1 MARLFE
7 DDAAPARAAE
17 TRGGLNEEQRAA
29 VRHGEGPLMVV
40 AGAGTGKTRV
50 ITERIRHLLE
60 SQPELTGGE
69 ILGLTF
75 TDKAAAEMKRRVVES
90 AGERGK
96 AVVLGTFHAFCAQ
109 LLTELNPD
117 LRTLDKVDH
126 WILLRRNLPRLKLE
140 RYRHLSEPGQ
150 FLGDFVDFFSRCQD
164 ELVSPEEYQAYAD
177 ELARRYAR
185 NRDSLA
191 EDERE
196 AHEEEVARQ
205 AEIARA
211 YRESEAM
218 LRERNLMTFGMQL
231 MDTVVRL
238 RNDAEHLAKLR
249 ARFRYILVD
258 EFQDTNVAQLELL
271 WLLGGEHRNLV
282 VVGDHRQAIYRF
294 RGASFGSFA
303 IFLEK
308 YARAEAA
315 ARERVQLP
323 LRRNYRSVA
332 RILRVANRVEQQL
345 SVPGEKLKDLRDA
358 SLVPEKHEGERIRI
372 VTLTS
377 AEEEARWI
385 ASEIERS
392 HGAGARWRSMAV
404 LYRMHTH
411 RERLVEELKRRG
423 IPFVIRNLSIL
434 NHRLVRDVL
443 AYLRLVANERDDVAC
458 VRALAAPAWELS
470 PEDLARL
477 AERAA
482 KSRGSSIWETL
493 QTAQGELFAAAG
505 NRKSLSEF
513 LALIADLQKRAR
525 RIPAVELLD
534 ELLGQLELGVVA
546 GMDDR
551 KYVARL
557 RNFVAEW
564 QLKSETGKL
573 HELAEYLDYFEQANG
588 QINLEE
594 ESGDA
599 VQLMTVHAAKGLE
612 FDRVFVL
619 RLVNNGFPARERP
632 RVLEFPAALMKEQLP
647 VGDFHIQ
654 EERRLFYVALTRA
667 RDLLTLTTVL
677 HKRSKPSPFL
687 DDLLMDPALQRRD
700 LQQLAP
706 ARTAPPA
713 PVESPGEG
721 NLFREECAK
730 ARVYSRIAEWAESYR
745 PPLSEPL
752 QLSASAIET
761 FNICPQKY
769 LFAQSWKIRTGPR
782 AAMSFGNVMH
792 TTIKE
797 LVGHLRKGRK
807 PSFDEVADVYNREWS
822 SAGYEDSYQ
831 EEEYKKDGLEQL
843 RAFHA
848 SAIENPPDVIAQERP
863 FDLPLENNVVL
874 SGRIDQVNRIGG
886 RSVEIVDYKTGKPKI
901 EKQAKNDLQ
910 LSVYALAARDLLE
923 WHPARL
929 VFYNLQNNEIV
940 AASRDAKQLAAAQ
953 NDVQEA
959 AAEIRA
965 GQFPPKKGYAC
976 KNCDYRLL
984 CPAHEQGAAAAIPN
998 EE

>member
-1 MARLFE
+1 MAKLFD

-17 TRGGLNEEQRAA
+17 THGGLNEEQRAA

-60 SQPELTGGE
+60 SQPELTGSE

-109 LLTELNPD
+109 LLTELNPN

-177 ELARRYAR
+177 ALARRYEHD
-185 NRDSLA
+185 RDSLA
-191 EDERE
+191 EDER
-196 AHEEEVARQ
+196 ALHEEEAAKQV
-205 AEIARA
+205 EIARA
-211 YRESEAM
+211 YRESEAL

-238 RNDAEHLAKLR
+238 RSDAEHLATLR

-308 YARAEAA
+308 YAGTEAA

-332 RILRVANRVEQQL
+332 RILRVANRVEQHL
-345 SVPGEKLKDLRDA
+345 SAPGHILKDLRDA
-358 SLVPEKHEGERIRI
+358 ALVPEKHEGERIRI
-372 VTLTS
+372 VTLPST
-377 AEEEARWI
+377 EEEARWV
-385 ASEIERS
+385 ASEIERL
-392 HGAGARWRSMAV
+392 HRAGARWRSMAV

-443 AYLRLVANERDDVAC
+443 AYLRLIANERDDVAC
-458 VRALAAPAWELS
+458 ARALAAPAWGLS
-470 PEDLARL
+470 PENLARL

-493 QTAQGELFAAAG
+493 QAAQGELFAAENSRASAG
-505 NRKSLSEF
+505 GF
-513 LALIADLQKRAR
+513 VALVTELRKRAR
-525 RIPAVELLD
+525 RIPAIELLD
-534 ELLGQLELGVVA
+534 ELLGQLEVGVVA
-546 GMDDR
+546 GADDR

-564 QLKSETGKL
+564 QQKSETGKL
-573 HELAEYLDYFEQANG
+573 QELAEYLDYFEQANG

-619 RLVNNGFPARERP
+619 RLVNGGFPARERP
-632 RVLEFPAALMKEQLP
+632 RVLEFPAALMKESLP
-647 VGDFHIQ
+647 AGDFHIQ

-667 RDLLTLTTVL
+667 RDLLTLTTVV

-687 DDLLMDPALQRRD
+687 DDILMDPALQRRD
-700 LQQLAP
+700 VQQLAP
-706 ARTAPPA
+706 ARTA
-713 PVESPGEG
+713 ESPATEAPATEILFGEE
-721 NLFREECAK
+721 RAS
-730 ARVYSRIAEWAESYR
+730 ARVFSRIAEWAESYR
-745 PPLSEPL
+745 PPVAEPL

-761 FNICPQKY
+761 FNFCPQKF
-769 LFAQSWKIRTGPR
+769 LFGQAWKIRTGPR

-797 LVGHLRKGRK
+797 FIGQLRKGRK
-807 PSFDEVADVYNREWS
+807 LSFDEVAEIYNREWS

-843 RAFHA
+843 RAFHSTA
-848 SAIENPPDVIAQERP
+848 LENPPDVIAQERQ
-863 FDLPLENNVVL
+863 FDLPLENDVVL
-874 SGRIDQVNRIGG
+874 SGRIDQVNRVGE
-886 RSVEIVDYKTGKPKI
+886 RAVEIVDYKTGKPKV

-910 LSVYALAARDLLE
+910 LGVYALAARELLD
-923 WHPARL
+923 WDPVRL
-929 VFYNLQNNEIV
+929 IFYNLQNNETI
-940 AASRDAKQLAAAQ
+940 ATARDAKQLAAVQSVAQ
-953 NDVQEA
+953 ET

-976 KNCDYRLL
+976 KNCDFRLL
-984 CPAHEQGAAAAIPN
+984 CPAHEQGAAAATPG

>member
-1 MARLFE
+1 MATLFE
-7 DDAAPARAAE
+7 DDATRARARE
-17 TRGGLNEEQRAA
+17 THGGLNDEQLAA

-50 ITERIRHLLE
+50 ITERIRYLLE
-60 SQPELTGGE
+60 SQPELNGGE
-69 ILGLTF
+69 ILSLTY
-75 TDKAAAEMKRRVVES
+75 TEKAAAEMRRRVVET
-90 AGERGK
+90 AGDRGK

-109 LLTELNPD
+109 LLTELNPN
-117 LRTLDKVDH
+117 LRTIDTVDH

-140 RYRHLSEPGQ
+140 RYRRLSEPGQ
-150 FLGDFVDFFSRCQD
+150 FLGDFLDFFSRCQD
-164 ELVSPEEYQAYAD
+164 ELVSPEQYQAYAD
-177 ELARRYAR
+177 EVARRYAR
-185 NRDSLA
+185 DRASLA
-191 EDERE
+191 EEER
-196 AHEEEVARQ
+196 AVREEEVARQ
-205 AEIARA
+205 MEIARA

-303 IFLEK
+303 LFLDK
-308 YARAEAA
+308 YAGIEAA

-332 RILRVANRVEQQL
+332 RILRVANRVEQNL
-345 SVPGEKLKDLRDA
+345 SVPGEDLKGLRDT
-358 SLVPEKHEGERIRI
+358 SLVAEKHEGERIRI
-372 VTLTS
+372 VTLS
-377 AEEEARWI
+377 SSEEEARWV
-385 ASEIERS
+385 ASEIERL

-411 RERLVEELKRRG
+411 REWLVEELKRRG

-434 NHRLVRDVL
+434 NHRLVRDVV
-443 AYLRLVANERDDVAC
+443 AYLRLIANDRDDVAC
-458 VRALAAPAWELS
+458 ARALAAPAWELA

-477 AERAA
+477 AERAT
-482 KSRGSSIWETL
+482 KSRGTSIWETL

-505 NRKSLSEF
+505 NRKSVGEF
-513 LALIADLQKRAR
+513 LALIAALQKRAR

-534 ELLGQLELGVVA
+534 ELLGQLEVGVVA
-546 GMDDR
+546 DADDR

-573 HELAEYLDYFEQANG
+573 REFAEYLDYFEQANG

-612 FDRVFVL
+612 FDCVFVL
-619 RLVNNGFPARERP
+619 HLVNGGFPARPRP
-632 RVLEFPAALMKEQLP
+632 HVLEFPPELMKEQLP
-647 VGDFHIQ
+647 AGDFHIQ
-654 EERRLFYVALTRA
+654 EERRLFYVAVTRA

-677 HKRSKPSPFL
+677 RPRSKPSPFL
-687 DDLLMDPALQRRD
+687 DDILMDSALQKRD
-700 LQQLAP
+700 VQQLAP
-706 ARTAPPA
+706 TKTTTTPASQTAA
-713 PVESPGEG
+713 TETLFGEE
-721 NLFREECAK
+721 RAK
-730 ARVYSRIAEWAESYR
+730 ARVYSRIADWAESYR
-745 PPLSEPL
+745 PPVAEPL
-752 QLSASAIET
+752 ELSASAVGT
-761 FNICPQKY
+761 FERCPQLYAFEK
-769 LFAQSWKIRTGPR
+769 SWKLRTGPH
-782 AAMSFGNVMH
+782 ASLTFGNVMH

-797 LVGHLRKGRK
+797 IIGHLRKGRK
-807 PSFDEVADVYNREWS
+807 LSFDEVADIYNREWS
-822 SAGYEDSYQ
+822 SAGYEDAYQ

-848 SAIENPPDVIAQERP
+848 SAMEHPPDAIAQEKA
-863 FDLPLENNVVL
+863 FELPLENSVVL
-874 SGRIDQVNRIGG
+874 TGRIDQVNRIGE
-886 RSVEIVDYKTGKPKI
+886 RSVEIVDYKTGKPKV
-901 EKQAKNDLQ
+901 EKQAQKDLQ

-923 WHPARL
+923 WDPVRL
-929 VFYNLQNNEIV
+929 VFYNLQNNETV
-940 AASRDAKQLAAAQ
+940 ASAPDAKQLAKAQ
-953 NDVQEA
+953 SDVQDA
-959 AAEIRA
+959 AMRIRA
-965 GQFPPKKGYAC
+965 GEFPPDKGFWC

-984 CPAHEQGAAAAIPN
+984 CPAHEQGAAAAIPG

>member
-1 MARLFE
+1 MAKLFE
-7 DDAAPARAAE
+7 DDAAPARA
-17 TRGGLNEEQRAA
+17 TGTHGGLNEEQIAA
-29 VRHGEGPLMVV
+29 VRHRDGPLMVV

-69 ILGLTF
+69 ILALTF
-75 TDKAAAEMKRRVVES
+75 TEKAASEMRRRVVET

-117 LRTLDKVDH
+117 LRTIENVDH

-140 RYRHLSEPGQ
+140 RYRHLAEPGQ
-150 FLGDFVDFFSRCQD
+150 FLGDFLTFFSRCQD

-177 ELARRYAR
+177 ALAHRYAR
-185 NRDSLA
+185 DRASLA
-191 EDERE
+191 DDERKLR
-196 AHEEEVARQ
+196 EEEVAQ
-205 AEIARA
+205 QMEIARA

-303 IFLEK
+303 LFLDR
-308 YARAEAA
+308 YAGVEAA

-332 RILRVANRVEQQL
+332 RILRVANRVEQNL
-345 SVPGEKLKDLRDA
+345 SVPGEDLKGLRDA
-358 SLVPEKHEGERIRI
+358 SLVAEKHEGERIRI
-372 VTLTS
+372 VTLS
-377 AEEEARWI
+377 SSEEEARWV
-385 ASEIERS
+385 ASEIERL

-411 RERLVEELKRRG
+411 REWLVEELKRRG

-434 NHRLVRDVL
+434 NHRLVRDVV
-443 AYLRLVANERDDVAC
+443 AYLRLLANERDDVAC
-458 VRALAAPAWELS
+458 ARALAAPAWGLA

-493 QTAQGELFAAAG
+493 QAAQGELFAAAG
-505 NRKSLSEF
+505 HRKSVGEF
-513 LALIADLQKRAR
+513 LGLTTGLQKRAR

-534 ELLGQLELGVVA
+534 ELLGQLEVGVVA
-546 GMDDR
+546 DADDR

-573 HELAEYLDYFEQANG
+573 PEFAEYLDFFEQANG
-588 QINLEE
+588 AINLEE

-612 FDRVFVL
+612 FDRVFVMH
-619 RLVNNGFPARERP
+619 LVSGGFPSRERP
-632 RVLEFPAALMKEQLP
+632 RVLEFPTALMKEQLP
-647 VGDFHIQ
+647 AGDFHIQ
-654 EERRLFYVALTRA
+654 EERRLFYVAVTRA
-667 RDLLTLTTVL
+667 RDLLTLTTVVRP
-677 HKRSKPSPFL
+677 RSKPSPFL
-687 DDLLMDPALQRRD
+687 DDILMDSALQKRD
-700 LQQLAP
+700 VRQLAP
-706 ARTAPPA
+706 AQAGEPAATQRAVTAA
-713 PVESPGEG
+713 
-721 NLFREECAK
+721 LFGQERAN
-730 ARVYSRIAEWAESYR
+730 ARAYSRIADWAESYR
-745 PPLSEPL
+745 PPVAEPL
-752 QLSASAIET
+752 QLSASTIGT
-761 FNICPQKY
+761 FNSCPQKY
-769 LFAQSWKIRTGPR
+769 LFGESWKLKTGPH
-782 AAMSFGNVMH
+782 ASLSFGNVMH
-792 TTIKE
+792 TTVKTI
-797 LVGHLRKGRK
+797 VGHLRKGRK
-807 PSFDEVADVYNREWS
+807 LSFEEVADIYNREWT
-822 SAGYEDSYQ
+822 SAGYEDAYQ
-831 EEEYKKDGLEQL
+831 EEQYKKEGLEQL
-843 RAFHA
+843 RAFHS
-848 SAIENPPDVIAQERP
+848 SALEHPPDAIAQEKA
-863 FDLPLENNVVL
+863 FELPLDNNVVL
-874 SGRIDQVNRIGG
+874 TGRIDQVNRLGE
-886 RSVEIVDYKTGKPKI
+886 RSVEIVDYKTGKPKT
-901 EKQAKNDLQ
+901 EKQAQKDLQ
-910 LSVYALAARDLLE
+910 LSVYALAAQELME
-923 WHPARL
+923 WDPVRL
-929 VFYNLQNNEIV
+929 VFYSLENNETV
-940 AASRDAKQLAAAQ
+940 AAARDAKQLAKAQ
-953 NDVQEA
+953 SEVQET

-965 GQFPPKKGYAC
+965 GQFPARKGYWC
-976 KNCDYRLL
+976 KSCDYRLI
-984 CPAHEQGAAAAIPN
+984 CPAHEQGAAAAIPGDD
-998 EE
+998 

>member
-1 MARLFE
+1 MATLFE
-7 DDAAPARAAE
+7 DDAAPTRVARMH
-17 TRGGLNEEQRAA
+17 GGLNEEQSAA
-29 VRHGEGPLMVV
+29 VRHGDGPLMVV

-60 SQPELTGGE
+60 SQQELTGGE

-75 TDKAAAEMKRRVVES
+75 TEKAASEMRRRVVET

-177 ELARRYAR
+177 ALARRYAR
-185 NRDSLA
+185 DRASLA
-191 EDERE
+191 EDERSLR
-196 AHEEEVARQ
+196 EEEVAEQ
-205 AEIARA
+205 QEIARA
-211 YRESEAM
+211 YRESEAL

-231 MDTVVRL
+231 MDTVARL
-238 RNDAEHLAKLR
+238 RSDAEHLAKLR

-303 IFLEK
+303 IFLDK
-308 YARAEAA
+308 YAGVEAA

-332 RILRVANRVEQQL
+332 RILRVANRVEQNL
-345 SVPGEKLKDLRDA
+345 SVPGEHLKGLREA

-372 VTLTS
+372 VTLS
-377 AEEEARWI
+377 SWEEEARWV
-385 ASEIERS
+385 ASEIERL

-411 RERLVEELKRRG
+411 REWLVEELKRRG

-434 NHRLVRDVL
+434 NHRLVRDIV
-443 AYLRLVANERDDVAC
+443 AYLRVIANERDDVAC
-458 VRALAAPAWELS
+458 ARALAAPAWELA

-482 KSRGSSIWETL
+482 KSRGNSIWETL
-493 QTAQGELFAAAG
+493 QAAQGELFAAAG
-505 NRKSLSEF
+505 HRKSVGEF
-513 LALIADLQKRAR
+513 LALIASLQKRAR

-534 ELLGQLELGVVA
+534 ELLGQLEVGVVA
-546 GMDDR
+546 DADDR

-557 RNFVAEW
+557 RNFLAEW
-564 QLKSETGKL
+564 QLKSESGRL
-573 HELAEYLDYFEQANG
+573 REFVEYLDFFEQANG
-588 QINLEE
+588 TINLEE

-599 VQLMTVHAAKGLE
+599 VQLMTVHSAKGLE

-619 RLVNNGFPARERP
+619 HLVNGGFPSRP
-632 RVLEFPAALMKEQLP
+632 RPHVFEFPTALMKEQLP
-647 VGDFHIQ
+647 AGDFHIQ
-654 EERRLFYVALTRA
+654 EERRLFYVAVTRA

-677 HKRSKPSPFL
+677 RTRSKPSPFL
-687 DDLLMDPALQRRD
+687 DDILMDSALQKRD
-700 LQQLAP
+700 VQQLAP
-706 ARTAPPA
+706 EQTAETPAAQPPGTA
-713 PVESPGEG
+713 ALFGEQRA
-721 NLFREECAK
+721 N
-730 ARVYSRIAEWAESYR
+730 ARVYSRIAEWVETYR
-745 PPLSEPL
+745 PPVPAPL
-752 QLSASAIET
+752 ELSASAVGT
-761 FNICPQKY
+761 FDRCPQVY
-769 LFAQSWKIRTGPR
+769 LFDKIWKIATGPH
-782 AAMSFGNVMH
+782 AALSFGNVMH
-792 TTIKE
+792 TTIKKIIE
-797 LVGHLRKGRK
+797 HLRKGK
-807 PSFDEVADVYNREWS
+807 KVSFDEVADIYNREWT
-822 SAGYEDSYQ
+822 SAGYEDKYQ

-848 SAIENPPDVIAQERP
+848 SVMENPPDTIAQEKDFR
-863 FDLPLENNVVL
+863 LPLDGDVVL
-874 SGRIDQVNRIGG
+874 TGRIDQVNRMSQ
-886 RSVEIVDYKTGKPKI
+886 RSVEIVDYKTGKPKT
-901 EKQAKNDLQ
+901 EKQAEKDLQ

-923 WHPARL
+923 WDPVRL
-929 VFYNLQNNEIV
+929 VFYNLQNNETV
-940 AASRDAKQLAAAQ
+940 ATARDTKQLAKAQ
-953 NDVQEA
+953 SEVQEA

-965 GQFPPKKGYAC
+965 GRFPPEKSFRC
-976 KNCDYRLL
+976 KSCDYRLI
-984 CPAHEQGAAAAIPN
+984 CPAHEQGAAAAIPG